1 MASITDTFDYFVL
14 TPKKDE
20 LPFSPIIRLHLK
32 MWSHDEGND
41 LPLITPR
48 LINNQEIDYWV
59 DALKRDL
66 DHVGRLAKGALKR
79 ANEKFRQRKIDK

>member
-1 MASITDTFDYFVL
+1 MAPTTGTFHYFVL
-14 TPKKDE
+14 APKKDE

-41 LPLITPR
+41 LPLITPQ
-48 LINNQEIDYWV
+48 LINDQEIDYWV

-66 DHVGRLAKGALKR
+66 DRIGRLAKGALKR
-79 ANEKFRQRKIDK
+79 ANEKFRQREIDK